1 MKKRF
6 FIFSVLT
13 MILTFNSCK
22 KDDAPNFH
30 FVPLSIVSADLPEFF
45 TLNQTYAIR
54 VVYNKPDAC
63 TSFGGFDVTP
73 EELTTRNVVVIG
85 TRHYDQE
92 ACTQTIEEGVSV
104 FNFNV
109 VHSQTYTFKFWQGE
123 DADGNQEYLEVE
135 VPVM

>member
-6 FIFSVLT
+6 FSFLVLT
-13 MILTFNSCK
+13 MILTFSSCK

-54 VVYNKPDAC
+54 VTYSKPDTC
-63 TSFGGFDVTP
+63 TSFAGFDVTP

-92 ACTQTIEEGVSV
+92 TCAQTIEQGVSV

-123 DADGNQEYLEVE
+123 DEDGNQEYLEVE